1 MPRLTAAGFHV
12 MAPALPGY
20 GFSDRSAMPGM
31 NGTRI
36 ADLFTTL
43 MSELGYERFLAHG
56 SDWGSLVV
64 DRMRRQHP
72 ERLLGVH
79 ISNVHSNYPPP
90 QDPTPEEQAFLGQ
103 AQGWNFTE
111 GAYAMVQGTKPQT
124 LGYGL
129 NDSPAG
135 LASWIVE
142 KFRSWSDG
150 DLEQAY
156 GFDGLCANL
165 TLYWATETIAS
176 SMQLYAEVF
185 ADAGM
190 RTPPERGTVPVGVI
204 VFPKDILPAPR
215 AWGERWFNVVH
226 WTEASRG
233 GHFGAWEA
241 PELLVQDLRTFADRV
256 AGGTTQS

>member
-1 MPRLTAAGFHV
+1 MWHSDWPQTARSFFARANWTPSGSAPPFDHGDRICPRVLCNYWADHFDYLEVIPRLTAAGFHV

-20 GFSDRSAMPGM
+20 GFSDRSAMPDM

-72 ERLLGVH
+72 ERLLVVH

-90 QDPTPEEQAFLGQ
+90 QDPTPEEQALLGQ

-176 SMQLYAEVF
+176 SMRLYAEVF
-185 ADAGM
+185 AEAGC
-190 RTPPERGTVPVGVI
+190 ERRPSAALC
-204 VFPKDILPAPR
+204 PSA
-215 AWGERWFNVVH
+215 
-226 WTEASRG
+226 
-233 GHFGAWEA
+233 
-241 PELLVQDLRTFADRV
+241 
-256 AGGTTQS
+256 